1 MTSEPASDS
10 RDFVHRVETVLLDR
24 LDRLERENR
33 RLRRFGNMTLVGIAI
48 VVGVTVA
55 VFWYSGRFGFGGG
68 VPESVAARQFTV
80 RDADGATRGVWGVG
94 QDGTVR
100 LQLSDAKGRP
110 RVRLS
115 LLADGSA
122 GLSFADTIDHK
133 VVVLGA
139 FPDQS
144 TSFVMSDRSGVP
156 RAVLGISSA
165 GASNLV
171 FADRDG
177 STKAGLGVDSRGQS
191 SFTLTDKAARQVE
204 EAPDVDSTDEAA
216 DSQPPAPAPSK
227 PAPRRK

>member
-1 MTSEPASDS
+1 VTSEPASDS
-10 RDFVHRVETVLLDR
+10 RDFVHRVETVLLER

-55 VFWYSGRFGFGGG
+55 MFWYSGRFGFAGG
-68 VPESVAARQFTV
+68 VPESVAARQFTL
-80 RDADGATRGVWGVG
+80 RDADGSTRGVWGVG
-94 QDGTVR
+94 EDGTVR
-100 LQLSDAKGRP
+100 LQLSDARGRP
-110 RVRLS
+110 RVRVS
-115 LLADGSA
+115 LLADGSS
-122 GLSFADTIDHK
+122 GLSFADSTDHK

-144 TSFVMSDRSGVP
+144 TSFVMSDRAGVA

-191 SFTLTDKAARQVE
+191 SFTLTDRGARQAE
-204 EAPDVDSTDEAA
+204 EAPPEADTTDEAA
-216 DSQPPAPAPSK
+216 DSQPPVAPSR
-227 PAPRRK
+227 PAPRKK